1 MRTLAR
7 NGSLADGT
15 ISGFDVCH
23 QVLWVIHPAFLAEE
37 GKVLDDSLPLH
48 EHVLTEQVLLYTLLI
63 SLVICLVELIATN
76 LHKHTDIQEYIGSY
90 ATNPETRCL
99 CCKEG
104 ALVCALQ
111 QGAWV
116 VLDELNL
123 APSDVAEAFIGRQL
137 GALDP
142 WNSRNLE
149 LEVRWQTHKIFEPK
163 HSSVPLRG
171 LFGWGGRGAVGYQ
184 ELTEENY
191 MSLAKR
197 SRGGEEKETVKEV
210 LEELMNVTINP
221 DHLYRDVQLPKN
233 QVATTACKRS
243 YKLVPR
249 CLQFNKSLPLV
260 EDAGSGKTSVCK
272 ALSLLADH
280 CLRSINL
287 HRNSEV
293 GYLLGI
299 QHPICIMD
307 GSHVKDVINTTE
319 QALAEKRKLPSDP
332 KIVNQ
337 AQTALSQLTK
347 STGLLDWSDG
357 PSIQAWQEEDFVLL
371 DKISLADD
379 SVLERLNGSLEPK
392 RLVVLAERGSES
404 LGKMQIRAHPV
415 PQIFATMNPGG
426 DVQKIKLFPA
436 LGNRFTE
443 I

>member
-1 MRTLAR
+1 
-7 NGSLADGT
+7 
-15 ISGFDVCH
+15 
-23 QVLWVIHPAFLAEE
+23 
-37 GKVLDDSLPLH
+37 
-48 EHVLTEQVLLYTLLI
+48 
-63 SLVICLVELIATN
+63 
-76 LHKHTDIQEYIGSY
+76 
-90 ATNPETRCL
+90 
-99 CCKEG
+99 
-104 ALVCALQ
+104 
-111 QGAWV
+111 
-116 VLDELNL
+116 
-123 APSDVAEAFIGRQL
+123 
-137 GALDP
+137 
-142 WNSRNLE
+142 
-149 LEVRWQTHKIFEPK
+149 
-163 HSSVPLRG
+163 
-171 LFGWGGRGAVGYQ
+171 
-184 ELTEENY
+184 

-249 CLQFNKSLPLV
+249 CLQFNKPLPVV

-280 CLRSINL
+280 RLRSINL

-293 GYLLGI
+293 GLG
-299 QHPICIMD
+299 IMD

-319 QALAEKRKLPSDP
+319 QALAEKRKLPSNP

-392 RLVVLAERGSES
+392 RSIVLAERGSES

>member
-1 MRTLAR
+1 M
-7 NGSLADGT
+7 
-15 ISGFDVCH
+15 
-23 QVLWVIHPAFLAEE
+23 
-37 GKVLDDSLPLH
+37 
-48 EHVLTEQVLLYTLLI
+48 
-63 SLVICLVELIATN
+63 
-76 LHKHTDIQEYIGSY
+76 
-90 ATNPETRCL
+90 
-99 CCKEG
+99 
-104 ALVCALQ
+104 
-111 QGAWV
+111 
-116 VLDELNL
+116 
-123 APSDVAEAFIGRQL
+123 
-137 GALDP
+137 
-142 WNSRNLE
+142 
-149 LEVRWQTHKIFEPK
+149 
-163 HSSVPLRG
+163 
-171 LFGWGGRGAVGYQ
+171 GGRGAVGYQ

-249 CLQFNKSLPLV
+249 CLQFNKPLPVV

-280 CLRSINL
+280 RLRSINL

-319 QALAEKRKLPSDP
+319 QALAEKRKLPSNP

-392 RLVVLAERGSES
+392 RSIVLAERGSES